1 MRGLWC
7 TSEAVT
13 EALPDHVRSAG
24 SWLAPEQLISQPSAH
39 CFRFD
44 PTGLDIDALD
54 AAAEAAGADLLI
66 VPDAR
71 IQLCLFDM
79 DSTLI
84 QHEVIDELAAAFGI
98 GPEVAAI
105 TERSMA
111 GELDF
116 VESFTERLALL
127 KGLSETHLQSIAMRL
142 QLMPGAQ
149 VLLEN
154 LTALGVRSG
163 IVSGGFSYFA
173 DRIGAQLGMDFVV
186 SNTLEC
192 VDGAITGSVVPPV
205 IDGSAKVETLVRE
218 RDRMGLGVEHTMA
231 VGDGA
236 NDIPMLKEAGVGV
249 AFRAKPIVAA
259 SASHRLRHCDLSA
272 LSYLLV

>member
-7 TSEAVT
+7 ANAAVT
-13 EALPDHVRSAG
+13 DQLPQEIRGRGD
-24 SWLAPEQLISQPSAH
+24 WLAPSQLISQPTAQ

-44 PTGLDIDALD
+44 PSGLDLDALE
-54 AAAEAAGADLLI
+54 ASAEASRADLLV

-84 QHEVIDELAAAFGI
+84 QHEVIDELAGAFGI
-98 GPEVAAI
+98 GAEVAAI

-111 GELDF
+111 GDLDF

-127 KGLSETHLQSIAMRL
+127 QGLSETHLESIAERL
-142 QLMPGAQ
+142 QLMPGATI
-149 VLLEN
+149 LLEN

-173 DRIGAQLGMDFVV
+173 DRIGARLGMDFVV
-186 SNTLEC
+186 SNTLQC
-192 VDGAITGSVVPPV
+192 VDGAITGSVVPPI
-205 IDGSAKVETLVRE
+205 IDGSAKVETLIRE
-218 RDRMGLGVEHTMA
+218 RDRMGLGIEHTMA

-236 NDIPMLKEAGVGV
+236 NDIPMLQEAGVGV
-249 AFRAKPIVAA
+249 AFRAKPKVAA
-259 SASHRLRHCDLSA
+259 STPHRVTHCDLSA
-272 LSYLLV
+272 LAYLLV